1 MKINLT
7 DNWKSIFLFVLFL
20 VFGLLISFI
29 FTKDCSLATKLL
41 SSLLY
46 VAYFVFIFKR
56 SAQDVLWSIISL
68 PLGFFIFYLG
78 AGSSVGLAVL
88 LSIVFAY
95 LTLLYLPW
103 MLYRG

>member
-7 DNWKSIFLFVLFL
+7 NTWKSFFLAILFL

-29 FTKDCSLATKLL
+29 FTKDCSLVIKFL

-68 PLGFFIFYLG
+68 PFGFFIFYLG
-78 AGSSVGLAVL
+78 AGSSIGLAVL
-88 LSIVFAY
+88 LSIVVAY

-103 MLYRG
+103 ILYRG